1 MKLARHRTR
10 LLALAALA
18 TAFVA
23 GAKFAADP
31 PAPPKVSTFAPAPD
45 LAAQVEYYKKRMQ
58 EAVASEADFD
68 EAKQARIVKDANL
81 VAVLAQH
88 LGMHDTDNSQKSSAS
103 AAVAAAQTLAAATD
117 FKSASAGY
125 AALEKALSGGAGGQE
140 LKWGKVAAM
149 GQLMKQ
155 VSVINASL
163 KRGLQPTRLKSQA
176 KKTSGES
183 ATMAAI
189 ANALMF
195 DTHEVKSEADLPDWY
210 AFSAEFRDSAGALNA
225 AIKTGQI
232 AKVTPALKRMS
243 TSCDTCHAKFQ
254 KEQLTTKTPVID
266 E

>member
-1 MKLARHRTR
+1 MKLARKRTTVFVW
-10 LLALAALA
+10 AVLA

-31 PAPPKVSTFAPAPD
+31 PAPPKVSAFAPAAD
-45 LAAQVEYYKKRMQ
+45 LLSQVEYYKKRMQ
-58 EAVASEADFD
+58 DVVASEADYD
-68 EAKQARIVKDANL
+68 EAKQARITKDAHT
-81 VAVLAQH
+81 VAVLVQH
-88 LGMHDTDNSQKSSAS
+88 LGMHDADNPLKKS
-103 AAVAAAQTLAAATD
+103 AAAAVKAAQELTAATD

-125 AALEKALSGGAGGQE
+125 AKLDKALAGAADGDE

-155 VSVINASL
+155 VSVINAAL

-176 KKTSGES
+176 KKTVGET
-183 ATMAAI
+183 ATLAAI
-189 ANALMF
+189 ANSLLF
-195 DTHEVKSEADLPDWY
+195 DTHEVKSEGDLPDWY
-210 AFSAEFRDSAGALNA
+210 AYSAEFRDSAGALNA

-243 TSCDTCHAKFQ
+243 TSCDTCHQKFQ
-254 KEQLTTKTPVID
+254 KEQLITTTPVID